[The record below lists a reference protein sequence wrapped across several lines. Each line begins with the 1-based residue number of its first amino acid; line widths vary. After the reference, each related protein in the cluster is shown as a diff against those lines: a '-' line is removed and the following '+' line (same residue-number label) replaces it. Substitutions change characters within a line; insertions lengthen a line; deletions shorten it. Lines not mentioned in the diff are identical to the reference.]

1 MKDYFDG
8 WGRERLGYAL
18 LAGGQNAQD
27 TTLEIDGI
35 WGHIPMDVMGAR
47 GTILEWE
54 VASELQMRLLLVI
67 EYQYY

>member
-8 WGRERLGYAL
+8 WRRERLGYAL
-18 LAGGQNAQD
+18 LARGRNAQD

-54 VASELQMRLLLVI
+54 VASE
-67 EYQYY
+67 